1 MTYSWMSY
9 RQASKYEGQA
19 KELGVSKVARSSR
32 GFMRVYERV
41 GSSRSMKTRLVSG
54 KNQTWG
60 QRRDA
65 FIKRHIVQYNKNPTR
80 RRWLALIMWAFKPDK
95 MPME

>member
-9 RQASKYEGQA
+9 RQASRYEEEA
-19 KELGVSKVARSSR
+19 RMLGVSKVARSSR
-32 GFMRVYERV
+32 GFLRQYQAA
-41 GSSRSMKTRLVSG
+41 GSARAMKNRLVSG

-65 FIKRHIVQYNKNPTR
+65 FIKRHIVQYNKNPTK
-80 RRWLALIMWAFKPDK
+80 RRWLALVMWGFMPDK
-95 MPME
+95 MPIG

>member
-1 MTYSWMSY
+1 MSY

-32 GFMRVYERV
+32 GFMREYERA
-41 GSSRSMKTRLVSG
+41 GSSRSMKARLVPG

-60 QRRDA
+60 SRRDA
-65 FIKRHIVQYNKNPTR
+65 FIKRHIVQYKKNPTK
-80 RRWLALIMWAFKPDK
+80 RRWLALIMWGFMPDK